1 MKYKAV
7 LLDLD
12 DTLIASSN
20 VYDRALKY
28 SADFLAEKY
37 DLDSD
42 KFYELAREKYSLVSH
57 NFPTVHTRHS
67 RILLFRLALDE
78 MAGDYDIGVLPVVE
92 DIYWNYFLENV
103 KVFPGVED
111 TLKKLKKSKVQTAVV
126 SDGDLSLRIRKVQA
140 SGLLKYID
148 EVVAS
153 EEVIF
158 EKPFSA
164 IFTLALSRLGVDPH
178 EAVMV
183 GNNYKND
190 IRGAQL
196 VGIEAGVF
204 APEDGN
210 VQEGDN
216 GVKPDFI
223 IKDFMELLKIVG
235 IKS

>member
-1 MKYKAV
+1 MNYKAV

-12 DTLIASSN
+12 DTLIASN
-20 VYDRALKY
+20 KVYDKALKY

-37 DLDSD
+37 SLDSEE
-42 KFYELAREKYSLVSH
+42 FYELAREKYSLISH

-78 MAGDYDIGVLPVVE
+78 TAKNYDIGVLPVVE
-92 DIYWNYFLENV
+92 DIYWDYFLQNV
-103 KVFPGVED
+103 KVFPEVKE
-111 TLKKLKKSKVQTAVV
+111 TLKKIKEEGVLTAVV
-126 SDGDLSLRIRKVQA
+126 SDGDLSLRIRKVQSA
-140 SGLLKYID
+140 GLLKYID

-190 IRGAQL
+190 IRGAKL
-196 VGIEAGVF
+196 VGIKAGVF
-204 APEDGN
+204 SPEGGN
-210 VQEGDN
+210 IQMSDN
-216 GVKPDFI
+216 GVKPDFVM
-223 IKDFMELLKIVG
+223 KKFSELLKILS
-235 IKS
+235 I